1 MKSMYFSTL
10 LFLGATALALSSC
23 SSKSKDEPQKP
34 PTVVPQPTPGEP
46 KLLDQLKGT
55 WLLSNVVVSPEE
67 VVVDGKKLKVA
78 DHIFHLPLL
87 GGIATPGQVV
97 IDAKEATFTGLAEPK
112 TAVLKMQIDA
122 EGKLTYLA
130 PIGKVVK
137 TETGIQV
144 QIQVPNALLKT
155 FKPGAGQGGS
165 QGNPNAPKPTLSDS
179 EKVLQALALGTEDLK
194 ITIDGKR

>member
-87 GGIATPGQVV
+87 GGIATPSQVV

-122 EGKLTYLA
+122 EGKLTYLV